1 MKCLLLTTTNLA
13 AGRLEDLQRLFDSI
27 THERECGLDVELH
40 LLIQNCSEPAAAALP
55 DVPPFVHPQTMEGRC
70 SLSAARNVLLST
82 LNPRE
87 TLSEDTVVGFPDDDC
102 WYPPHFLVQ
111 LAETFTQKNDVDL
124 FVCRFSGRPVDWVT
138 GCPALRSARFRD
150 VVRLTSSNNMFVRG
164 QIALSVGQFDPGL
177 GLGTPAAGGEDTEYA
192 LHAFFKGRRA
202 LVADACL
209 VGHPD
214 NSLAKVSTYYM
225 GDLVVL
231 ARFATRSPAAFYEFA
246 RKLAVGG
253 CLLLMKRLSMGSYVA
268 ALRAGVEELRTARP
282 RDLAEP
288 QVDM

>member
-1 MKCLLLTTTNLA
+1 MKCLLLTTTNHA
-13 AGRLEDLQRLFDSI
+13 AGRRDDLQRLFDSV
-27 THERECGLDVELH
+27 THERQCGLDVELH
-40 LLIQNCSEPAAAALP
+40 LLIQNCSGTEAAALP
-55 DVPPFVHPQTMEGRC
+55 YLPPFVRVQTMDGTC

-82 LNPRE
+82 INCRASLND
-87 TLSEDTVVGFPDDDC
+87 DTFVAFPDDDC
-102 WYPPHFLVQ
+102 WYPPHFLVH
-111 LAETFTQKNDVDL
+111 LADSFARDNDIDL
-124 FVCRFSGRPVDWVT
+124 FVCRFSERPVIWVP
-138 GCPALRSARFRD
+138 GCLALRSARFKD

-164 QIALSVGQFDPGL
+164 RIALRVGQFDPGL

-192 LHAFFKGRRA
+192 LHAFFQGRRA
-202 LVADACL
+202 LVTDACL

-268 ALRAGVEELRTARP
+268 ALRASVDELKTGRTRN
-282 RDLAEP
+282 LAEP
-288 QVDM
+288 QVDV

>member
-1 MKCLLLTTTNLA
+1 MKCLLLTTTNLT
-13 AGRLEDLQRLFDSI
+13 AGRREDLRRLFDSI

-40 LLIQNCSEPAAAALP
+40 LLIQNCSEPQAAALP
-55 DVPPFVHPQTMEGRC
+55 NIPPFVRVHTINGRC

-82 LNPRE
+82 INRQESLR
-87 TLSEDTVVGFPDDDC
+87 EDTVVGFPDDDC
-102 WYPPHFLVQ
+102 WYPPHFLVH
-111 LAETFTQKNDVDL
+111 LAETFMQEKDVDL
-124 FVCRFSGRPVDWVT
+124 LVCRFSGRPVDWVW
-138 GCPALRSARFRD
+138 GCVALRVGRFKD
-150 VVRLTSSNNMFVRG
+150 LVRLTSSNNMFVRG
-164 QIALSVGQFDPGL
+164 QIARSVGQFDPCL

-192 LHAFFKGRRA
+192 LHAFFHARRA

-214 NSLAKVSTYYM
+214 NSLAKVSSYYM

-253 CLLLMKRLSMGSYVA
+253 YLILLKRLSMGSYVA
-268 ALRAGVEELRTARP
+268 ALRAGVKELSTRRA
-282 RDLAEP
+282 RDLAEA
-288 QVDM
+288 QADM